1 VRRLAPL
8 RLEKFGIASEI
19 ADQNY
24 FVDHCPLVD
33 TSDESTKISRHRQ
46 ELGRRRGS
54 PVGTCRSATIALT

>member
-33 TSDESTKISRHRQ
+33 TSDESTKISVTVK
-46 ELGRRRGS
+46 S
-54 PVGTCRSATIALT
+54 